1 MTYWPASDKK
11 VYPGIAATG
20 REGVWRL
27 LQFEYRTPLEDVR
40 RGMENDT
47 LYIQPESEGFI
58 LVELQSGIIINF
70 VTCMV
75 DIIII
80 NRWHNISQ
88 GTLPDRHAN

>member
-1 MTYWPASDKK
+1 MSSFNTSDVLARFGQN

-27 LQFEYRTPLEDVR
+27 LQFEYRTPLEDVS

-58 LVELQSGIIINF
+58 LVELQSGIIINLMSPAWL
-70 VTCMV
+70 T
-75 DIIII
+75 
-80 NRWHNISQ
+80 
-88 GTLPDRHAN
+88 